1 MPRLAHVEIMDP
13 LLIKCFAQLGVLM
26 RTIIQKDTNPATLD
40 DVTTLLQS
48 WTVSPT
54 DLIRIKSVELLHTT
68 LKTYYDHVTFTVEV

>member
-1 MPRLAHVEIMDP
+1 MLFS
-13 LLIKCFAQLGVLM
+13 L

-68 LKTYYDHVTFTVEV
+68 LKTYYEHVTFTVEV